1 MKRTFAIILAALA
14 AAALFAGLVHAVL
27 VAAHVSEPAA
37 TTVYG
42 LTPRRLWATTAAVLA
57 LVGVVIGGL
66 ALARPA
72 SRFGTASGRLGAIV
86 ALVVGPIAVV
96 NRRAESGHRQRWSRH
111 RQRSSRWRSG
121 VRAGADRHGPRRA
134 GSGPLPPHRLRAG
147 ANDVSS
153 TSAMSN
159 PAASFEPYRRRLLG
173 LAYRMLGSM
182 ADAEDAVQ
190 ETYLRWHGADR
201 DKVSDPRAF
210 LMTTTTRIC
219 LDMLTSARARR
230 EEYVGP
236 WLPEPV
242 VDTAALAPDS
252 RTELAE
258 DLSIALLLT
267 LDRLSPL
274 ERAAF
279 LLHDVFDFSFSEV
292 ATALE
297 RSEAACRQLAARARA
312 HVRAARPRGATAP
325 PARSGE
331 IDAKHAQLMSAFAAA
346 TQSGDL
352 NALTQLLA
360 SDVRVVT
367 DGGGKVRA
375 ALNVIDGAD
384 RVARFLV
391 DVTRKRPGAWWR
403 DDFTL
408 RFATINGL
416 PGVIVDAPEG
426 PVQTA
431 AFEIEGDVIRAL
443 YVVRNPDK
451 LRHLAAVISSR
462 RCLRY
467 DAGMPHPS
475 WNDSYASGAPPPW
488 DTGTPDPMLV
498 EMIESRAI
506 APGCTLEVGC
516 GTGTNAIY
524 LAQHG
529 AIARDS
535 IISTSIRWACIP
547 MAAVLRT

>member
-1 MKRTFAIILAALA
+1 
-14 AAALFAGLVHAVL
+14 
-27 VAAHVSEPAA
+27 
-37 TTVYG
+37 
-42 LTPRRLWATTAAVLA
+42 
-57 LVGVVIGGL
+57 
-66 ALARPA
+66 
-72 SRFGTASGRLGAIV
+72 
-86 ALVVGPIAVV
+86 
-96 NRRAESGHRQRWSRH
+96 
-111 RQRSSRWRSG
+111 
-121 VRAGADRHGPRRA
+121 
-134 GSGPLPPHRLRAG
+134 
-147 ANDVSS
+147 
-153 TSAMSN
+153 MSN

-201 DKVSDPRAF
+201 DNVSDPRAF

-236 WLPEPV
+236 WLPEPI

-297 RSEAACRQLAARARA
+297 RSEAACRQLVTRARA
-312 HVRAARPRGATAP
+312 HVRAVRPRGATAP
-325 PARSGE
+325 PRSGE
-331 IDAKHAQLMSAFAAA
+331 IDAKHAQLLFAFMAA

-375 ALNVIDGAD
+375 ALDVIDGAD
-384 RVARFLV
+384 RAARFLV
-391 DVTRKRPGAWWR
+391 DATRPRAGAWWR
-403 DDFTL
+403 KDFTL

-416 PGVIVDAPEG
+416 PGIIVDAPEG
-426 PVQTA
+426 AVQTA

-443 YVVRNPDK
+443 YVVRNPHK
-451 LRHLAAVISSR
+451 LRHLAPA
-462 RCLRY
+462 
-467 DAGMPHPS
+467 
-475 WNDSYASGAPPPW
+475 APPP
-488 DTGTPDPMLV
+488 
-498 EMIESRAI
+498 ESGR
-506 APGCTLEVGC
+506 G
-516 GTGTNAIY
+516 
-524 LAQHG
+524 G
-529 AIARDS
+529 AS
-535 IISTSIRWACIP
+535 GS
-547 MAAVLRT
+547 

>member
-1 MKRTFAIILAALA
+1 MSSK
-14 AAALFAGLVHAVL
+14 
-27 VAAHVSEPAA
+27 SE
-37 TTVYG
+37 
-42 LTPRRLWATTAAVLA
+42 
-57 LVGVVIGGL
+57 
-66 ALARPA
+66 
-72 SRFGTASGRLGAIV
+72 
-86 ALVVGPIAVV
+86 
-96 NRRAESGHRQRWSRH
+96 
-111 RQRSSRWRSG
+111 
-121 VRAGADRHGPRRA
+121 
-134 GSGPLPPHRLRAG
+134 
-147 ANDVSS
+147 
-153 TSAMSN
+153 MSN
-159 PAASFEPYRRRLLG
+159 PAGSFEPYRRRLLG

-201 DKVSDPRAF
+201 DKVSEPKAF

-236 WLPEPV
+236 WLPEPIL
-242 VDTAALAPDS
+242 DTAALTPDS

-312 HVRAARPRGATAP
+312 NVRAARPRGVTAP
-325 PARSGE
+325 PASSGG
-331 IDAKHAQLMSAFAAA
+331 IDAKHARLLSAFTAA

-360 SDVRVVT
+360 SDVRVLT

-375 ALNVIDGAD
+375 ALNAIDGAD
-384 RVARFLV
+384 RVAQFLV

-408 RFATINGL
+408 RFALVNGL
-416 PGVIVDAPEG
+416 PGVVVDAPEG
-426 PVQTA
+426 PVQTT
-431 AFEIEGDVIRAL
+431 AFEIEGDVIKAL

-451 LRHLAAVISSR
+451 LRHLA
-462 RCLRY
+462 
-467 DAGMPHPS
+467 P
-475 WNDSYASGAPPPW
+475 
-488 DTGTPDPMLV
+488 
-498 EMIESRAI
+498 
-506 APGCTLEVGC
+506 
-516 GTGTNAIY
+516 
-524 LAQHG
+524 
-529 AIARDS
+529 ARHE
-535 IISTSIRWACIP
+535 RGP
-547 MAAVLRT
+547 E